1 MRKVETK
8 KVPRLSGI
16 GPLVAEKVSSDH
28 GRSGLGDNMTCHT
41 ASVCI
46 AVWNWLR
53 CALLV
58 CFADLLLRNLFCFAD
73 LALCASWEWTKLLIS

>member
-1 MRKVETK
+1 M
-8 KVPRLSGI
+8 PGLSRI
-16 GPLVAEKVSSDH
+16 GPLVAEIVSSDH

-41 ASVCI
+41 ASACT

-73 LALCASWEWTKLLIS
+73 LALRASWGWAKLLML